1 MNELHS
7 IKKSFETLNF
17 GGYLIMTIHKLKI
30 DSKYFDAVRK
40 GFKTF
45 EIRKNDRNFE
55 VGDKLILQEYDREK
69 QVCTGYELLAF
80 VTYITNFVQ
89 KMDYVVM
96 AIRVNRPKL
105 NQ

>member
-1 MNELHS
+1 MA
-7 IKKSFETLNF
+7 
-17 GGYLIMTIHKLKI
+17 IHKLKI
-30 DSKYFDAVRK
+30 DSKYFDAVLK

-45 EIRKNDRNFE
+45 EIRKNDRNYK
-55 VGDKLILQEYDREK
+55 VGDKLILQEYDPEK

-80 VTYITNFVQ
+80 ITYITNFAQ

-105 NQ
+105 N

>member
-1 MNELHS
+1 MA
-7 IKKSFETLNF
+7 
-17 GGYLIMTIHKLKI
+17 IHKLKI
-30 DSKYFDAVRK
+30 DSKYFDAVLK

-45 EIRKNDRNFE
+45 EIRKNDRNFK
-55 VGDKLILQEYDREK
+55 VGDKLILQEYDPEK

-80 VTYITNFVQ
+80 VTYITNFAQ

-105 NQ
+105 N